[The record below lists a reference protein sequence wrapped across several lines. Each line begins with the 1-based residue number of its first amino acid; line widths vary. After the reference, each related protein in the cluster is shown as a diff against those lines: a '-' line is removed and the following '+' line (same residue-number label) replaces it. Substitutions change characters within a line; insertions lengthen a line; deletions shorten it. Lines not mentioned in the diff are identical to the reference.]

1 MRRVQ
6 VGTIQSKLGDF
17 DGALVS
23 FQLSSEVFS
32 KLFGAHNKKTLDV
45 WRKVPSLSLFE
56 CQSSWRTTQYIQH
69 IQHIQ
74 HHTVHTA
81 SHGTCLFQVA
91 IVSNNSLLLL
101 QICLLLVK
109 LKRFEEAETQLNQ
122 VLKAEKAVFG
132 GSSTNIIETHKLL
145 AMVYK
150 VNGKRSDMIKQ
161 YETIQQIYVQN
172 FGTKDKRTKQIA
184 AQVCSST
191 WLHK

>member
-45 WRKVPSLSLFE
+45 WRKVPRLSLFE

-69 IQHIQ
+69 IQHY
-74 HHTVHTA
+74 TVHTA
-81 SHGTCLFQVA
+81 SHGTYIFQVA
-91 IVSNNSLLLL
+91 IVSNKSLLLL

-191 WLHK
+191 WLRK